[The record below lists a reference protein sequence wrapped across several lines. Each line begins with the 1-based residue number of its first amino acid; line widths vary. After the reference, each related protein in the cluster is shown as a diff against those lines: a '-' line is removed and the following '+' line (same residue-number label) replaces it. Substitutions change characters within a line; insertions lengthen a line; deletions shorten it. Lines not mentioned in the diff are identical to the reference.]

1 MKFLGLIILLLL
13 GALLSLFRG
22 LTLTGVDSVGSYIM
36 VGTCL
41 GAAGLVIHQSI
52 KRN

>member
-13 GALLSLFRG
+13 GALLALFRG
-22 LTLTGVDSVGSYIM
+22 LTLTGVDSIGFYIM

-41 GAAGLVIHQSI
+41 GTAGVVIHQSI

>member
-13 GALLSLFRG
+13 GALLFLFRS
-22 LTLTGVDSVGSYIM
+22 LTLTGGDSIGSYIM
-36 VGTCL
+36 IGTCL
-41 GAAGLVIHQSI
+41 GTAGVVIHQSI